1 MLVVAGPGAG
11 KTFCLIGRVG
21 HLIREKGFAAQRI
34 CAVTFTNKAAEEIA
48 KRLHHS
54 VGHAAEDVTRGT
66 LHSLCLS
73 FLRDHGERL
82 GLQRGFGIADDAYQ
96 LVVLARLDIPR
107 KRRKYVVDD
116 FGRHRLQGLHLS
128 PESERIYQRYRAYL
142 AKRNLIDFDDIISFT
157 RQLFDQHADVASAV
171 ASRWDYLLVD
181 EFQDLNPAQYAILRA
196 LAAPHGNFFAVGDDE
211 QSIFSWTGA
220 DPAILRRFQ
229 KDYGIAQPIVL
240 DENRRSARAIFE
252 TARRLLGANPRL
264 FDKQLTAARES
275 MFPVQAFRFPDET
288 AEAEWLVQ
296 DLLGDRAAHSRGW
309 GDYAVLYRR
318 HKTAGH
324 LESMLVQRGVPCRM
338 ARGRSLQDDPIVG
351 YVVAS
356 LRVMVAPGDPAAIEA
371 FAGQVLPEDM
381 VERVRADAGAGS
393 FLDALRASATRRP
406 KEDPDRKK
414 MWRFIYHVENLQAI
428 LRAQPTLEAIV
439 EELLSQR
446 VGPFRNRLEDQHDEL
461 TDPADLP
468 EAVALAERLGAT
480 PNGVWIDHM
489 AGIDI
494 ALKGMLRSAGIRVA
508 REPDRASFVLSPAAA
523 GELGLPITTWKALQL
538 LRSREFRENLD
549 EYVTFDLETTGKDPQ
564 TCEVIE
570 IGAARVVGGAVN
582 ERFHALVRPTIPVS
596 AGAREVHGYSEQDLA
611 AAPAFGEVWPRFRA
625 FVAQSLLVAHNAH
638 NFDVPVLRRAAAG
651 MPGLDDLVFLD
662 TYPLAKSLYRE
673 SASLSALAQ
682 RFGIPPGRA
691 HHAEDDAVALAQ
703 VFQKLGHAKVVRA
716 RKTTLTNLLDYLGL
730 ALALDEPRKG
740 AEVELLRH
748 TAQAYA
754 LGRFSECLEVYA
766 ADRELDRRM
775 DAPTVEDVIKKL
787 GGVEKMERIRAKKTA
802 SQRYPE
808 AMVRLE
814 RLLEMSLA
822 DSVSASLQL
831 FLERVALSRSDGVE
845 SDPHRVNLLSLHS
858 TKGLEFSRVYVLGVE
873 DDQLPGSTALQEN
886 RKGDIEEHRRLL
898 YVGMTRAMDRLV
910 MTRVDV
916 RGGRPAGG
924 SKFLEEMGV
933 TPVRPS
939 LPAGLRGSILKP
951 D

>member
-1 MLVVAGPGAG
+1 
-11 KTFCLIGRVG
+11 
-21 HLIREKGFAAQRI
+21 
-34 CAVTFTNKAAEEIA
+34 
-48 KRLHHS
+48 

-73 FLRDHGERL
+73 ILREYGERL

-107 KRRKYVVDD
+107 RRRQYVLED

-128 PESERIYQRYRAYL
+128 PEAERTYQRYRAYL

-157 RQLFDQHADVASAV
+157 RALFDQHADVAAV
-171 ASRWDYLLVD
+171 VARRWDYLLVD
-181 EFQDLNPAQYAILRA
+181 EFQDLNPAQYAILRT
-196 LAAPHGNFFAVGDDE
+196 LAAPHSNFFAVGDDE

-229 KDYGIAQPIVL
+229 KDYGVSTPIVL

-252 TARRLLGANPRL
+252 TARRLLSANPRL
-264 FDKQLTAARES
+264 FDKQLTARRES
-275 MFPVQAFRFPDET
+275 AFPVRAFRFTDEE
-288 AEAEWLVQ
+288 AEAAWLVD
-296 DLLGDRAAHSRGW
+296 DLLADRAAHTTGW

-324 LESMLVQRGVPCRM
+324 LESMLVRRGVPCRM

-356 LRVMVAPGDPAAIEA
+356 LRVMVAPGDPAALEA
-371 FAGQVLPEDM
+371 FAGQVLPEDLI
-381 VERVRADAGAGS
+381 ERVRAEAGAGS
-393 FLDALRASATRRP
+393 FLDSLRASAAARP

-414 MWRFIYHVENLQAI
+414 MWRFVYHVENLQAI

-461 TDPADLP
+461 SDPADRP
-468 EAVALAERLGAT
+468 EVVALAGRLAGAHAG
-480 PNGVWIDHM
+480 GVWIEKM
-489 AGIDI
+489 AGLDI
-494 ALKGMLRSAGIRVA
+494 ALKGMLRAAGIRLA
-508 REPDRASFVLSPAAA
+508 HEPDRASLALSGAAA
-523 GELGLPITTWKALQL
+523 GDLGLPITLWKALQL
-538 LRSREFRENLD
+538 LHSREFREGVD
-549 EYVTFDLETTGKDPQ
+549 EYVTFDLETTGKDPR
-564 TCEVIE
+564 TCEIIE
-570 IGAARVVGGAVN
+570 IGAARVVGGTVTD
-582 ERFHALVRPTIPVS
+582 RFQSLARPTVPVS
-596 AGAREVHGYSEQDLA
+596 AGAREVHGYTEQDLA
-611 AAPAFGEVWPRFRA
+611 GAPAFGEAWPRFRA
-625 FVAQSLLVAHNAH
+625 FVAESMLVAHNAH

-662 TYPLAKSLYRE
+662 TYPLARSLFRE

-730 ALALDEPRKG
+730 AMALDEPRNG
-740 AEVELLRH
+740 LEADLLRNV
-748 TAQAYA
+748 AQPYT
-754 LGRFSECLEVYA
+754 LGRFSDCLEVYA

-775 DAPTVEDVIKKL
+775 DAPPVEWVINQL
-787 GGVEKMERIRAKKTA
+787 GGPEKMERIRAKKTA

-808 AMVRLE
+808 AMARLE
-814 RLLEMSLA
+814 RLLEMSRA

-858 TKGLEFSRVYVLGVE
+858 TKGLEFSRVYILGVE
-873 DDQLPGSTALQEN
+873 DDQLPGSHALAEN

-924 SKFLEEMGV
+924 HRFLEEMGV
-933 TPVRPS
+933 VPS
-939 LPAGLRGSILKP
+939 KPPLPTEPPGPILKP